1 MIALWIRPA
10 TYPRW
15 CRLAGVG
22 SLSMMTACHAPIAAR
37 EHVQLDHGPPECDRC
52 RACVSELRARPSI
65 AVEFDVEDLDAEY
78 EELAIAREPTAD
90 LRGPQALDVGAEG
103 DWR

>member
-1 MIALWIRPA
+1 MTALWIRPPS
-10 TYPRW
+10 YPRW

-22 SLSMMTACHAPIAAR
+22 AMSMMTACHA
-37 EHVQLDHGPPECDRC
+37 PPECDRC

-90 LRGPQALDVGAEG
+90 LRGPQALDASAEG